1 MGGNTLIVN
10 IGVTCVCV
18 CAFVCA
24 HPGEDVLAR
33 LGGAGERERQAS
45 GWREPHH

>member
-1 MGGNTLIVN
+1 M
-10 IGVTCVCV
+10 TCVCM

-33 LGGAGERERQAS
+33 LGGAGERGRRLDGGS
-45 GWREPHH
+45 HITRFLSLF